1 MAATSPRT
9 RRTRTAGEVIRGLGS
24 LLLIVLLLAGIP
36 AGLLILAGPP
46 PLPPAVPTLAD
57 IAEAITRPDDGTLL
71 VAALIW
77 VGWLGWASF
86 AISLAVEIPAA
97 LRGVQAP
104 RLPTL
109 GPQQRLAAGLV
120 AAVTLLFT
128 GGTNSLAADASA
140 TAGTSSAPVAAAPP
154 GAAAEADDER
164 AGVHVVDAGDT
175 LWHIAKENL
184 GSGHRY
190 PDLYAASKN
199 TVQPD
204 GRRLTN
210 PDLIRVGWEITI
222 PSAGDSIADADLV
235 ETEQPDAKA
244 SDGGDRVGN
253 KPDARRTEPTAPTES
268 VPRSTPGPAPNSTL
282 DEQVPARAPLAD
294 MPRPAVVA
302 EEANDDDDGSM
313 DVCTAGGIGVA
324 LAGGLLLYVGTL
336 RARQHR
342 HRRPGQR
349 IALPCGDAARTE
361 DELRRISDVLTLDQI
376 NRALRTLAARCAVT
390 GAPLPSLR
398 FARLIGGQLE
408 LHLAEPAEPPA
419 PFLPTTS
426 PSLWVLDSDGDILDG
441 DQADEYPAPYPTL
454 LTIGHDADGGLILVD
469 LEHVGVLAI
478 DGDNTATVEVLT
490 AVATE
495 LATSPWSDDVHVTAV
510 GVAKDLGELLE
521 GGRISH
527 VDGSEAEIDRMLDQ
541 LATRVAADRVAL
553 ATDGVATASAARPTS
568 VAEGTWAPE
577 VVLIGAPLTGVQR
590 NRLADLV
597 LTEPQVAVA
606 AVTTHEPPLTEW
618 ATLLHPDNPEHA
630 VIDPLGL
637 GIRPQR
643 ISPKE
648 RDGLVDL
655 LASGHAE
662 PTPAAAPWHVD
673 IVTTPPVGALHA
685 DSSDDGTAPQNA
697 HESNG
702 APMVAVL
709 GPVEIQHAPE
719 LTEPNKRGQ
728 LTALAAF
735 LALNPGQTRDAVDE
749 AMWPGRRV
757 SLATRNT
764 AMTKLRNWLGTDPDA
779 NDYVPRAAA
788 DGYRLHPSVRTDWHQ
803 FCELLPEGPAKAS
816 TTNLRA
822 ALNLVRDQPFKGAN
836 PRRYIWT
843 ERIQQEMIAA
853 IGDVA
858 DELARRALHAG
869 DTRLALTAVAAGL
882 AAEPVSETLWRHRL
896 RALHAAGD
904 RSALEQAADQLTALA
919 DDLGGE
925 LDDETIE
932 LLHQL
937 LSPARPVATSR
948 RTA

>member
-1 MAATSPRT
+1 VPS
-9 RRTRTAGEVIRGLGS
+9 LGD
-24 LLLIVLLLAGIP
+24 IV
-36 AGLLILAGPP
+36 
-46 PLPPAVPTLAD
+46 
-57 IAEAITRPDDGTLL
+57 EAITQPDDGTLL

-86 AISLAVEIPAA
+86 AVSLAVEVPAA

-104 RLPTL
+104 QLPTL
-109 GPQQRLAAGLV
+109 GLQQRLAAGLV

-128 GGTNSLAADASA
+128 GGTNSLAADATRGSA
-140 TAGTSSAPVAAAPP
+140 TSAEPVAMASSVGP
-154 GAAAEADDER
+154 AETHQDQPTLRVHTVER
-164 AGVHVVDAGDT
+164 GDT
-175 LWHIAKENL
+175 LWHIAEANL
-184 GSGHRY
+184 GSGHRH
-190 PDLYAASKN
+190 PDLYEASKD

-210 PDLIRVGWEITI
+210 PDVIHVGWEITI
-222 PSAGDSIADADLV
+222 PSAGDSIADADPV
-235 ETEQPDAKA
+235 EAEQSDDKA
-244 SDGGDRVGN
+244 SDGRDSVVN
-253 KPDARRTEPTAPTES
+253 TPDALRTEPTATTES
-268 VPRSTPGPAPNSTL
+268 LPGWTPVPTPESTL
-282 DEQVPARAPLAD
+282 DEEVPARAPLTDA
-294 MPRPAVVA
+294 PRTAAVA
-302 EEANDDDDGSM
+302 EEANDADDSSM
-313 DVCTAGGIGVA
+313 DVCTAGGIGAA

-349 IALPCGDAARTE
+349 IALPTGGAARTE
-361 DELRRISDVLTLDQI
+361 DELRRVHDPLTFDHV
-376 NRALRTLAARCAVT
+376 NRALRTLAARCAVS
-390 GAPLPSLR
+390 GVPLPPLR

-426 PSLWVLDSDGDILDG
+426 PSLWVLDGDGDILDG
-441 DQADEYPAPYPTL
+441 DQADEYAAPYPTL

-469 LEHVGVLAI
+469 LEHVGVLAV
-478 DGDNTATVEVLT
+478 DGENAATVEVLT

-495 LATSPWSDDVHVTAV
+495 LATSLWSDDVHVTAV
-510 GVAKDLGELLE
+510 GVATDLCELLE
-521 GGRISH
+521 GGWISH
-527 VDGSEAEIDRMLDQ
+527 VEGSEAEIDRMLDQ
-541 LATRVAADRVAL
+541 LAARVAADRAAL
-553 ATDGVATASAARPTS
+553 ATDGAATVSAARPTS

-590 NRLADLV
+590 DRLADLV

-606 AVTTHEPPLTEW
+606 AVTTHDSPLTEW
-618 ATLLHPDNPEHA
+618 ATRLHPDDPERA

-648 RDGLVDL
+648 RDGLVEL

-662 PTPAAAPWHVD
+662 PTPVAAPWHVD
-673 IVTTPPVGALHA
+673 AVTTPPVVDLNA
-685 DSSDDGTAPQNA
+685 DSPDDGSAPQNA

-702 APMVAVL
+702 APLVAVL

-735 LALNPGQTRDAVDE
+735 LALNPGHARDAVDE

-764 AMTKLRNWLGTDPDA
+764 AMTKLRTWLGTDPDG
-779 NDYVPRAAA
+779 NDYVPRATA

-803 FCELLPEGPAKAS
+803 FCELIPEGPAKAS
-816 TTNLRA
+816 TANLRA
-822 ALNLVRDQPFKGAN
+822 ALNLVRDQPFRGAN
-836 PRRYIWT
+836 PRRYIWA

-904 RSALEQAADQLTALA
+904 RAAVERAADQLTAIA

-925 LDDETIE
+925 LDGETIE
-932 LLHQL
+932 LFHQL
-937 LSPARPVATSR
+937 LSPSSPVATSR